1 MRKIYLSEKEL
12 INVIKNK
19 LSIKESSNTKGFGGF
34 PSEYSVEPHIPETP
48 RERQLK
54 GAFGSYGET
63 VMEDAFR
70 YLRKNPRQFFK
81 KLWEIYGD
89 KAYDYLDMA
98 SGRFEMTEDEND
110 IAMAASEIDPDLG
123 LAMMKEEEELDYE
136 DEEDDYNPRQELI
149 NSLKSKIDNDE
160 DFDESDI
167 NDIYQDGKPF
177 RRGRGSIYVDVLV
190 PETDDRE
197 FDRQVANK
205 MMEYYSKQVKDENYV
220 GGVGFKNRGNL
231 IQPYDKDF

>member
-1 MRKIYLSEKEL
+1 M
-12 INVIKNK
+12 
-19 LSIKESSNTKGFGGF
+19 
-34 PSEYSVEPHIPETP
+34 PSYKYSV
-48 RERQLK
+48 
-54 GAFGSYGET
+54 
-63 VMEDAFR
+63 
-70 YLRKNPRQFFK
+70 
-81 KLWEIYGD
+81 
-89 KAYDYLDMA
+89 
-98 SGRFEMTEDEND
+98 D
-110 IAMAASEIDPDLG
+110 I
-123 LAMMKEEEELDYE
+123 
-136 DEEDDYNPRQELI
+136 
-149 NSLKSKIDNDE
+149 
-160 DFDESDI
+160 FDESDI